1 LQDWH
6 TAPPVSGATLQLAE
20 IWNLFDLQGH
30 RGARGLWPENTLAG
44 FARTIELGV
53 STVELDCGA
62 TRDGIVVVS
71 HDPRLN
77 GEHTRDAHGHFLGAP
92 GAPIWQL
99 DYAQLQAFDVGRIR
113 PGSALA
119 AEFPE
124 QQSVDGE
131 RIPPL
136 AEVLRLVRE
145 RGRGQ
150 VRINIEVK
158 IFPLQ
163 PELTMAPDPFVQL
176 LKRDL
181 EATGTAA
188 LVYIQSFDWR
198 VLQAVHRH
206 IPGVATAAL
215 TDEQPGEDTV
225 QIGAAQPSPWLGG
238 LNPAEHGNSVPR
250 LVRAIG
256 AGTWAPDYRDLNAAR
271 VAEAHAL
278 GLRVVPWT
286 VNEPAD
292 MAGLVAQGVDG
303 IITDRPDR
311 LRALLQQQGRAVP
324 APLRR
329 QSP

>member
-1 LQDWH
+1 
-6 TAPPVSGATLQLAE
+6 
-20 IWNLFDLQGH
+20 
-30 RGARGLWPENTLAG
+30 
-44 FARTIELGV
+44 
-53 STVELDCGA
+53 
-62 TRDGIVVVS
+62 
-71 HDPRLN
+71 
-77 GEHTRDAHGHFLGAP
+77 
-92 GAPIWQL
+92 
-99 DYAQLQAFDVGRIR
+99 
-113 PGSALA
+113 
-119 AEFPE
+119 
-124 QQSVDGE
+124 
-131 RIPPL
+131 
-136 AEVLRLVRE
+136 
-145 RGRGQ
+145 
-150 VRINIEVK
+150 
-158 IFPLQ
+158 
-163 PELTMAPDPFVQL
+163 MAPDPFVQL